1 MKTIHALLFA
11 GGVSLAAISFRPA
24 PDADPS
30 LLSNK
35 VATSKFSPSLSSVV
49 TSPPRNPLFTPT
61 VTFALAES
69 SYLATAAA
77 TAAAYNWLFGFTTRS
92 TLLGTYKSV
101 MKEVDMRNLD
111 APRM

>member
-1 MKTIHALLFA
+1 MKTIHALLLA
-11 GGVSLAAISFRPA
+11 GGVSLAAMSFRPA
-24 PDADPS
+24 SDVAPG

-35 VATSKFSPSLSSVV
+35 VATSKFSPSLSTAVIS
-49 TSPPRNPLFTPT
+49 TRTPLFTPT
-61 VTFALAES
+61 VAFALAES

-77 TAAAYNWLFGFTTRS
+77 TAAAANWLFGFTTRS